1 MIINSATL
9 IQLLNII
16 FFCGIFSFQSFGQKP
31 KLKSISWRDNWK
43 LEIKTGAGALL
54 SPGPDKYLEKINYV
68 NIPLYFPGPLGIF
81 SIKKSIRSHLE
92 MGYQFDYM
100 RIQGKV
106 DVGSTAVRVLTQAYT
121 HTYLIKYNLKKTNE
135 FKPLLNYFL
144 YYKIGGISL
153 KNNPLDKLPEGTSPN
168 SPDSGNKFISNV
180 AVLTGIGAGINYQL
194 NNNFS
199 LIGSFD
205 LNRSSDAIEDIY
217 QIHKLF
223 YHSSH
228 SVNSYIILSFGLAYN
243 FNFAKQ
249 KKSIY
254 YKSRT
259 ETERHL
265 IQSKIARR
273 KGKSSAANH
282 SIWYDYKRGI

>member
-1 MIINSATL
+1 MVINHFFSIRIFIIVL
-9 IQLLNII
+9 
-16 FFCGIFSFQSFGQKP
+16 FCGLFSFQSFAQKP
-31 KLKSISWRDNWK
+31 KLISSSWRDNWK
-43 LEIKTGAGALL
+43 LEFKTGTGTILT
-54 SPGPDKYLEKINYV
+54 PIPEKYLDRTNYI
-68 NIPLYFPGPLGIF
+68 NIPLNVPGVIGIF
-81 SIKKSIRSHLE
+81 SVKKSITSHLE

-106 DVGSTAVRVLTQAYT
+106 AIKNIEVEVLTQSYF
-121 HTYLIKYNLKKTNE
+121 HSYLIQYNFKKTNK

-153 KNNPLDKLPEGTSPN
+153 KNDPLDDLPEGTIPASSEN
-168 SPDSGNKFISNV
+168 TKKFTSNV

-199 LIGSFD
+199 LTGSFD
-205 LNRSSDAIEDIY
+205 LNRSSDAVEDIY

-228 SVNSYIILSFGLAYN
+228 SVNNYISLTFGLSYC
-243 FNFAKQ
+243 FNFSKE
-249 KKSIY
+249 KKSSY
-254 YKSRT
+254 FNPGT
-259 ETERHL
+259 ETEKRL

-273 KGKSSAANH
+273 KGKSSQSNN
-282 SIWYDYKRGI
+282 SIWYDNKKGK